1 MTRNIVTGLLATL
14 AITGVLPSLIANA
27 LISAFSAYGAVVL
40 IIPAI
45 PLLAILYRLW
55 SAL

>member
-27 LISAFSAYGAVVL
+27 LISAFSAYGAAVL